1 VAPEPAVRRYRYL
14 VAAFDYLPGAR
25 AVTIPERPRGKLSPI
40 TVPTTWGE
48 TMTAKTSDIPVTRQ
62 RRAGARRAVDVAY
75 GYLAAFF
82 VVGVLI
88 QVYLAG
94 IGIFGINSTKVAH
107 ATSLDPHRTWGTVL
121 MVLSLIL
128 LILALIAWASRTT
141 VIWTFVLALLVIVA
155 QTALAAAGENSKWI
169 GGLHALDG
177 MVILLLSLWLAIT
190 ARRRRTAS
198 GNAR

>member
-1 VAPEPAVRRYRYL
+1 M
-14 VAAFDYLPGAR
+14 
-25 AVTIPERPRGKLSPI
+25 
-40 TVPTTWGE
+40 TT
-48 TMTAKTSDIPVTRQ
+48 KTSDDLAARE
-62 RRAGARRAVDVAY
+62 RRTGARRAADVAY

-82 VVGVLI
+82 VLGVLV

-94 IGIFGINSTKVAH
+94 IGIFGINSAKVAN
-107 ATSLDPHRTWGTVL
+107 ATSLDPHRAWGTVL

-190 ARRRRTAS
+190 ARRRRTVA
-198 GNAR
+198 GHAR

>member
-1 VAPEPAVRRYRYL
+1 
-14 VAAFDYLPGAR
+14 
-25 AVTIPERPRGKLSPI
+25 
-40 TVPTTWGE
+40 
-48 TMTAKTSDIPVTRQ
+48 MTAKTSDVPVTRQ

-128 LILALIAWASRTT
+128 LILALIAWASRATM
-141 VIWTFVLALLVIVA
+141 IWTFVLALLVIVA
-155 QTALAAAGENSKWI
+155 QSALAAAGENSKWI

>member
-1 VAPEPAVRRYRYL
+1 
-14 VAAFDYLPGAR
+14 
-25 AVTIPERPRGKLSPI
+25 
-40 TVPTTWGE
+40 
-48 TMTAKTSDIPVTRQ
+48 MTAKTSDVPVTRQ
-62 RRAGARRAVDVAY
+62 RRAGARQAVDRAY

-82 VVGVLI
+82 VLGVLV

-94 IGIFGINSTKVAH
+94 IGIFGINSTKVAN
-107 ATSLDPHRTWGTVL
+107 ATSLDPHRAWGTVL

-155 QTALAAAGENSKWI
+155 QTALAAAGENSKWT

-190 ARRRRTAS
+190 ARRRRTAG